1 LALPEKARMTK
12 GQSMK
17 PLQISTFISCQ
28 RCNIEAKRI
37 LSEHQVEPKPDEV
50 LKAIDEILRRG

>member
-1 LALPEKARMTK
+1 
-12 GQSMK
+12 MK
-17 PLQISTFISCQ
+17 PLQISTFISYQ
-28 RCNIEAKRI
+28 RCNIETERI